1 MPYSDAITSFVGLQN
16 YAVVRWKRH
25 HKKWIELWIEQR
37 KRKYRCGGCGRR
49 FAQYYDS
56 PLIRLRD
63 LDISK
68 HRVYLRV
75 RRYRVECPRCGVR
88 RVELSLAR
96 PDARCTK
103 RFERRL
109 FVLTRDMT
117 VKAVARLEGVD
128 WGMVKDAEVR
138 YIAGLLRKRDLE
150 GITDLG
156 IDEISEKKGHKYL
169 TLVTDTQKRRV
180 IWVGKNNNRKVLKQF
195 FRWFGKKRTRRLK
208 RLVIDMH
215 DPYELEIRA
224 HCPRAALIYDHFH
237 VIKPLGFAIDNI
249 RRRLQSELPPE
260 GRRFLKNS
268 RYLLLRAR
276 ENLSKGQSV
285 RLKELLS
292 VNNTLSTAYILK
304 EDLRGVFRL
313 GDIREAR
320 AELKDWKRRARESK
334 IPEIV
339 GYVGMLNRRRY
350 GILNFFRHHKTNGL
364 SEGLNNVVKT
374 LKKDAYGFHDWRY
387 FRLKILRK
395 CGKLETS

>member
-1 MPYSDAITSFVGLQN
+1 MPYADAITSFVGFQN
-16 YAVVRWKRH
+16 HVVNRWKRC
-25 HKKWIELWIEQR
+25 HKKWIELWIKQR
-37 KRKYRCGGCGRR
+37 EKEYRCGGCGRR
-49 FAQYYDS
+49 FGHYYDS

-68 HRVYLRV
+68 HRVSLWV
-75 RRYRVECPRCGVR
+75 PRYRVECPRCGVR
-88 RVELSLAR
+88 RISLSLAR
-96 PDARCTK
+96 PGARCTR
-103 RFERRL
+103 RFERWL
-109 FVLTRDMT
+109 FTLTRDMT
-117 VKAVARLEGVD
+117 VKAVALLVGVD
-128 WGMVKDAEVR
+128 WEMVKDAEVR
-138 YIAGLLRKRDLE
+138 YIAGLLRKRDLA
-150 GITDLG
+150 GIVDLG

-169 TLVTDTQKRRV
+169 TLVTDIQKRRV
-180 IWVGKNNNRKVLKQF
+180 IWVGKNRDRKVLKQF
-195 FRWFGKKRTRRLK
+195 FRWFGEKRTRRLK
-208 RLVIDMH
+208 RVVIDMH

-237 VIKPLGFAIDNI
+237 VIKPLSFAIDNI

-268 RYLLLRAR
+268 RYLLLRAQ
-276 ENLSKGQSV
+276 ENLSKNQRV

-292 VNNTLSTAYILK
+292 VNETLSMAYILK

-313 GDIREAR
+313 GDLRAAR
-320 AELKDWKRRARESK
+320 AELKNWKRRARESK

-339 GYVGMLNRRRY
+339 DYVGLLNRRRY

-387 FRLKILRK
+387 FHLKIIRK
-395 CGKLETS
+395 CGKLEIV

>member
-1 MPYSDAITSFVGLQN
+1 
-16 YAVVRWKRH
+16 
-25 HKKWIELWIEQR
+25 
-37 KRKYRCGGCGRR
+37 
-49 FAQYYDS
+49 
-56 PLIRLRD
+56 
-63 LDISK
+63 
-68 HRVYLRV
+68 
-75 RRYRVECPRCGVR
+75 
-88 RVELSLAR
+88 
-96 PDARCTK
+96 
-103 RFERRL
+103 
-109 FVLTRDMT
+109 
-117 VKAVARLEGVD
+117 VKAVALLEGVD
-128 WGMVKDAEVR
+128 WEMVKNAEVR
-138 YIAGLLRKRDLE
+138 YIAGLLRKRDLD

-180 IWVGKNNNRKVLKQF
+180 IWVGKNRDRKVLREF
-195 FRWFGKKRTRRLK
+195 FRWFGKKRTRRIK
-208 RLVIDMH
+208 RVVIDMH

-224 HCPRAALIYDHFH
+224 RCPRAALIYDHFH
-237 VIKPLGFAIDNI
+237 VIKPLSFAIDNI
-249 RRRLQSELPPE
+249 RRRQQRELPPE

-276 ENLSKGQSV
+276 ENLSKDQSV
-285 RLKELLS
+285 RLKELLG
-292 VNNTLSTAYILK
+292 VNETLSMAYILK

-339 GYVGMLNRRRY
+339 EYVGLLNRRRY